1 MFAIKPLWLAAG
13 GVVALALYSGYSGG
27 SMTNLVPTGT
37 SEPCVFTV
45 NADSLNVRS
54 GPDTAQPIIAKYPHG
69 TEIHAQHD
77 LQAGFRKLSEGRW
90 AAQQYL
96 DAAKG
101 SPCS

>member
-1 MFAIKPLWLAAG
+1 MFAVKPLWLAAG

-27 SMTNLVPTGT
+27 SMKGLLPTGT

-45 NADSLNVRS
+45 NADVLNVRS
-54 GPDTAQPIIAKYPHG
+54 GPDTNQPIIAKYQHG

-77 LQAGFRKLSEGRW
+77 SQSGFRKLSEGRW

-96 DAAKG
+96 DPVQG